1 MRQKLRQE
9 AGRPTADRRV
19 WGAALRELEAISW
32 ALNLARSRRPRR
44 AAVQHSLDSA
54 ARCLSRRGARQA
66 MIRSAMMTI
75 LYPEAEVFS
84 APVRHDEPR
93 FVRRDDGLGTVTQ
106 PELAQHA
113 TDMGLHG
120 LFRDHEA
127 VRNLDV

>member
-1 MRQKLRQE
+1 VNETETETGGWPAHCGSARLWSGAPR
-9 AGRPTADRRV
+9 ASRRSPGR
-19 WGAALRELEAISW
+19 
-32 ALNLARSRRPRR
+32 LNLARSRP
-44 AAVQHSLDSA
+44 AAFRDE
-54 ARCLSRRGARQA
+54 GARQA

-113 TDMGLHG
+113 TDVGLHG

-127 VRNLDV
+127 VCNLDV

>member
-1 MRQKLRQE
+1 MGAQN
-9 AGRPTADRRV
+9 AHNWTASIVIGIEPKSAHNGGYVRVCDGWSAFTDRD
-19 WGAALRELEAISW
+19 
-32 ALNLARSRRPRR
+32 LARSRP
-44 AAVQHSLDSA
+44 AAFRDE
-54 ARCLSRRGARQA
+54 GARQA

-113 TDMGLHG
+113 TDVGLHG

>member
-1 MRQKLRQE
+1 VTDVTENREQ
-9 AGRPTADRRV
+9 AGAELSAADEQV
-19 WGAALRELEAISW
+19 LRELTER
-32 ALNLARSRRPRR
+32 ARTGGLKLTGEGGLLGRLTK
-44 AAVQHSLDSA
+44 VVVE
-54 ARCLSRRGARQA
+54 GARQA

-93 FVRRDDGLGTVTQ
+93 FVRRDDGLGTVAQ

-113 TDMGLHG
+113 TDVGLHG

>member
-1 MRQKLRQE
+1 VSRH
-9 AGRPTADRRV
+9 AGTFAVFACSGCWLFPV
-19 WGAALRELEAISW
+19 G
-32 ALNLARSRRPRR
+32 R
-44 AAVQHSLDSA
+44 A
-54 ARCLSRRGARQA
+54 A

-93 FVRRDDGLGTVTQ
+93 FVRGDDGLGTVTQ

-113 TDMGLHG
+113 TDVGLHG